1 MLKKYIKGSIIE
13 EEQEEEEQNKAAF
26 KLIYQS
32 KFVGVSGYGL

>member
-13 EEQEEEEQNKAAF
+13 EENNVEDQKAF

-32 KFVGVSGYGL
+32 KFVGVSGYGLKP